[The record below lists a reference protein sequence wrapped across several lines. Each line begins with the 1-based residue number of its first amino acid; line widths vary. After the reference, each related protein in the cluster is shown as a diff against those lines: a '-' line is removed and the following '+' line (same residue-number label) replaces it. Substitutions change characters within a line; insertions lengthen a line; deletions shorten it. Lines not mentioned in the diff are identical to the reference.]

1 VAPERFQVVFICTGN
16 RFRSAIAEAL
26 TRRLTE
32 GLPVDVSSAG
42 TLDLGA
48 VGVLPE
54 ALELAPELGVDLS
67 SHRARCVRDVDLG
80 AVDLVLGFERV
91 HLATA
96 VIECGAARDRT
107 FTLPELVSLVS
118 VGGLSSGGDPVEQA
132 RGVVHRA
139 AEAQDSSSRLELA
152 DPLGG
157 PPELFRH
164 TAREL
169 QGLTAALVAAL
180 FGERT
185 GGHEP
190 AARSRPPASGGGEGE
205 GQSTP
210 PMRG

>member
-1 VAPERFQVVFICTGN
+1 VAGERFQVVFICTGN

-26 TRRLTE
+26 TTRLTE

-48 VGVLPE
+48 IGVLPE

-67 SHRARCVRDVDLG
+67 FHRTRCVRDVELG
-80 AVDLVLGFERV
+80 GVDLVLGFERV

-96 VIECGAARDRT
+96 VVECGAARERT
-107 FTLPELVSLVS
+107 FTLPELVSLVPP
-118 VGGLSSGGDPVEQA
+118 GDASSDGDPVAQA
-132 RGVVHRA
+132 RDLVRRA
-139 AEAQDSSSRLELA
+139 DETRDSSSRLELA

-164 TAREL
+164 TARQL

-180 FGERT
+180 FGRRT

-210 PMRG
+210 PTRG